1 MEMNEP
7 AGRNLIDENRGG
19 LIGKPIDRVDGLLK
33 VTGQA
38 PYSFEFRN
46 DRVAYG
52 LIVGATLAK
61 GRISRLDTS
70 AAESAPGVLSVLTH
84 RNAPRQAA
92 REPDNSGRFTRP
104 KPYLDSDKVRYFG
117 EPVAFVVAETFE
129 EARLAAALVEIDYA
143 AEPGVFDLTANLGQA
158 VKPPDAD
165 QPTDTASGDVD
176 AAFARAPIKL
186 DERYTTPYH
195 IHAQMEPHASLA
207 QWDGDRVTIY
217 CSTQFVEQAQ
227 SCVANTL
234 QLPKENVRIV
244 ARYIGGGFGGK
255 LPIYADA
262 LIGAMAARAIGRPV
276 KVTLTRQQMFQIT
289 DHRSATIQRI
299 RLGADRE
306 GRIQAMAHEGWSHS
320 ARGLTYYEPTGLS
333 SRTLYAGDDRLVAH
347 RMVELDLPESG
358 SCRAPGEAVGMLA
371 SESAMDELAV
381 MLGLDPIELRIR
393 NEPSQDPEKHIPFS
407 SRKLVECMQ
416 DGARRFGWS
425 RRKAT
430 PGRVRDGD
438 WLIGM
443 GMAAASRANML
454 RPSQAGVRLEADG
467 TATVKTS
474 MTDIGTGTYTIL
486 AQIAGE
492 SLGLPVERVKV
503 LLGDSDDPAGAGS
516 GGSFGAASSGSSVYV
531 ACENLRLKA
540 AEAAGLD
547 PASAR
552 FVGGRLIADN
562 GSRDLAELA
571 RQHDLQAIGEIKP
584 GQTLKDY
591 SQQGYG
597 AFFAEVG
604 VHALTGEIRLRRM
617 LGVFAAGRILNE
629 KTAHSQ
635 MLGGMIWGVGS
646 ALHEDGVI
654 DTRHGHFVNHDL
666 ADYHYPCHLDI
677 PAIEAHFLPEVD
689 DKANPLKIKGVGELG
704 ICGAGAALTNAVYNA
719 CGVRI
724 RDYPLTVDKVL
735 AGLKTA

>member
-1 MEMNEP
+1 
-7 AGRNLIDENRGG
+7 
-19 LIGKPIDRVDGLLK
+19 
-33 VTGQA
+33 
-38 PYSFEFRN
+38 
-46 DRVAYG
+46 
-52 LIVGATLAK
+52 
-61 GRISRLDTS
+61 
-70 AAESAPGVLSVLTH
+70 
-84 RNAPRQAA
+84 
-92 REPDNSGRFTRP
+92 
-104 KPYLDSDKVRYFG
+104 
-117 EPVAFVVAETFE
+117 
-129 EARLAAALVEIDYA
+129 
-143 AEPGVFDLTANLGQA
+143 
-158 VKPPDAD
+158 
-165 QPTDTASGDVD
+165 
-176 AAFARAPIKL
+176 
-186 DERYTTPYH
+186 
-195 IHAQMEPHASLA
+195 
-207 QWDGDRVTIY
+207 
-217 CSTQFVEQAQ
+217 
-227 SCVANTL
+227 
-234 QLPKENVRIV
+234 
-244 ARYIGGGFGGK
+244 
-255 LPIYADA
+255 
-262 LIGAMAARAIGRPV
+262 
-276 KVTLTRQQMFQIT
+276 
-289 DHRSATIQRI
+289 
-299 RLGADRE
+299 
-306 GRIQAMAHEGWSHS
+306 MAHEGWSHS

-381 MLGLDPIELRIR
+381 LLDLDPIELRLR

-407 SRKLVECMQ
+407 TRKLVDCMQ
-416 DGARRFGWS
+416 EGARRFGWNQ
-425 RRKAT
+425 RNAK
-430 PGRVRDGD
+430 PGQVRDGD
-438 WLIGM
+438 WLVGM
-443 GMAAASRANML
+443 GMAAASRANVM

-540 AEAAGLD
+540 AAAAGLD

-562 GSRDLAELA
+562 GNRDLAELA
-571 RQHDLQAIGEIKP
+571 REHDLQAIGEIKP
-584 GQTLKDY
+584 GQTLKDF

-604 VHALTGEIRLRRM
+604 VHTITGEIRLRRM

-646 ALHEDGVI
+646 ALHEEGVI

-666 ADYHYPCHLDI
+666 ADYHYPSHLDI
-677 PAIEAHFLPEVD
+677 PAIEAYFLPELD

-704 ICGAGAALTNAVYNA
+704 ICGAGASLTNAVYNA

-735 AGLKTA
+735 AGMRMA

>member
-19 LIGKPIDRVDGLLK
+19 LIGKPIDRV
-33 VTGQA
+33 
-38 PYSFEFRN
+38 
-46 DRVAYG
+46 AYG
-52 LIVGATLAK
+52 FILGATIAK

-70 AAESAPGVLSVLTH
+70 AAEGAPGVLSVLTY

-104 KPYLDSDKVRYFG
+104 KPYLDSDQVRYFG

-143 AEPGVFDLTANLGQA
+143 TEPGVFDLAANLGQA

-393 NEPSQDPEKHIPFS
+393 NEPSLDPEKHIPFS

-425 RRKAT
+425 QRQAT
-430 PGRVRDGD
+430 PGQVRDGD

>member
-1 MEMNEP
+1 
-7 AGRNLIDENRGG
+7 
-19 LIGKPIDRVDGLLK
+19 
-33 VTGQA
+33 
-38 PYSFEFRN
+38 
-46 DRVAYG
+46 
-52 LIVGATLAK
+52 
-61 GRISRLDTS
+61 
-70 AAESAPGVLSVLTH
+70 
-84 RNAPRQAA
+84 
-92 REPDNSGRFTRP
+92 
-104 KPYLDSDKVRYFG
+104 
-117 EPVAFVVAETFE
+117 
-129 EARLAAALVEIDYA
+129 
-143 AEPGVFDLTANLGQA
+143 
-158 VKPPDAD
+158 
-165 QPTDTASGDVD
+165 
-176 AAFARAPIKL
+176 
-186 DERYTTPYH
+186 
-195 IHAQMEPHASLA
+195 MEPHASLA

-289 DHRSATIQRI
+289 DHRSATVQRI
-299 RLGADRE
+299 RLGADRD
-306 GRIQAMAHEGWSHS
+306 GRLLAMAHEGWSHS

-371 SESAMDELAV
+371 SENAMDELAV
-381 MLGLDPIELRIR
+381 MLALDPIELRIR

-416 DGARRFGWS
+416 DGARRFGWNQ
-425 RRKAT
+425 RNAT
-430 PGRVRDGD
+430 PGQVRDGD

-531 ACENLRLKA
+531 ACENLRVKA
-540 AEAAGLD
+540 AQAAGLD

-571 RQHDLQAIGEIKP
+571 REHDLQAIGEIKP

>member
-52 LIVGATLAK
+52 FIVGATIAK

-70 AAESAPGVLSVLTH
+70 AAEGAPGVLSVLTY

-104 KPYLDSDKVRYFG
+104 KPYLDSDQVRYFG

-143 AEPGVFDLTANLGQA
+143 AEPGVFDLAANLGQA

-425 RRKAT
+425 QRKAT
-430 PGRVRDGD
+430 PGQVREGD

-467 TATVKTS
+467 SATVKTS

-584 GQTLKDY
+584 GQTLKEY

-654 DTRHGHFVNHDL
+654 DVRHGHFVNHDL